1 MPTLERIRGRLAGYE
16 PRLVSRSG
24 EGLLEAAVAVVL
36 HEPAPGVPEILL
48 IERAEREGDPWS
60 GHMAFPGGRREPGD
74 PTLER
79 TASRET
85 LEEVG
90 FQPDLPI
97 ARLDDVEGSN
107 AARPGRLVIATFVYE
122 VAERPLL
129 VQSHEVRSTI
139 WVPAWEL
146 LDPRVH
152 TRYRFRRGDYEGEF
166 PAIHYSGYTV
176 WGLTYRVLR
185 RLFEV
190 LERPLPEP

>member
-1 MPTLERIRGRLAGYE
+1 MPTLERIRGRLAGYA
-16 PRLVSRSG
+16 PRLVDRSG

-36 HEPAPGVPEILL
+36 HEPASRGPEILL

-60 GHMAFPGGRREPGD
+60 GQMAFPGGRREPHD

-79 TASRET
+79 TAARET

-90 FQPDLPI
+90 FRPVRPI

-107 AARPGRLVIATFVYE
+107 AARPGRLVIAPFVYE
-122 VAERPLL
+122 VRERPPL
-129 VQSHEVRSTI
+129 VQSHEVRSTVWI
-139 WVPAWEL
+139 PVSGL
-146 LDPRVH
+146 LDPQVH

-166 PAIHYSGYTV
+166 PAIRYSGYTV